1 MSSKIIYF
9 SAILCL
15 LIGSSCLAR
24 EYTMENTVLKDGIRY
39 DMEGRTLDGTVVVY
53 YPSGELLLEM
63 PYKDGKFHGIA
74 RGYMKEGPLFMEI
87 LYENGKEIKTKAYYK
102 TMHQKA

>member
-1 MSSKIIYF
+1 MKVFKIVLF
-9 SAILCL
+9 LFFA
-15 LIGSSCLAR
+15 LIASNATAR

-87 LYENGKEIKTKAYYK
+87 LYENGKEIKAKAYYK
-102 TMHQKA
+102 VMHQKA

>member
-1 MSSKIIYF
+1 MKKIFKIVF
-9 SAILCL
+9 FLF
-15 LIGSSCLAR
+15 LIFTSNNILAR

-87 LYENGKEIKTKAYYK
+87 LYENGKEIKAKAYYK